1 MVDSVSLGINLS
13 TGNVVFLHLLT
24 QGLAVNTLYVAV
36 DQTALVQLVQDTE
49 DTTCAVTLL
58 YTVFLGVR
66 AQLAEARHLAAQ
78 LVDVFHL
85 EICASFLS
93 YCQQMEHSVGAS
105 AHGDVQ
111 GHGVEECIAGSDAA
125 WQYALVAVLI
135 ICISVLNY
143 LACSIFKE
151 LDAVLVGS
159 KNGSVA
165 WQTQTDGLGER
176 VH

>member
-1 MVDSVSLGINLS
+1 MVDSVSLGINLCA
-13 TGNVVFLHLLT
+13 GNIVFLHLLIES
-24 QGLAVNTLYVAV
+24 LAVNTLYGAV
-36 DQTALVQLVQDTE
+36 DETALVQLVQDSE
-49 DTTCAVTLL
+49 DTTCAVALL
-58 YTVFLGVR
+58 HTVFLGVR

-85 EICASFLS
+85 EVCASLLS
-93 YCQQMEHSVGAS
+93 YCQQMEHGVGAS
-105 AHGDVQ
+105 AHSDVQ
-111 GHGVEECIAGSDAA
+111 GHGVEECVAGSNVA

-143 LACSIFKE
+143 LACSIFEE

-165 WQTQTDGLGER
+165 WQAQTDGLGE
-176 VH
+176 

>member
-1 MVDSVSLGINLS
+1 MVDSVSLGINLCA
-13 TGNVVFLHLLT
+13 GNVVFLHLLIEC
-24 QGLAVNTLYVAV
+24 LAVNTLYGAV

-49 DTTCAVTLL
+49 DTTCAVALL

-85 EICASFLS
+85 EVCASFLS
-93 YCQQMEHSVGAS
+93 YCQQVEHGVGAS

-111 GHGVEECIAGSDAA
+111 GHGVEECVAGSNVA

-165 WQTQTDGLGER
+165 WQAQTDGLGE
-176 VH
+176 

>member
-1 MVDSVSLGINLS
+1 MVDSVSLSINLCA
-13 TGNVVFLHLLT
+13 GNVVFLHLLIEC
-24 QGLAVNTLYVAV
+24 LAVNTLYGAV
-36 DQTALVQLVQDTE
+36 DQTVLVQLVQDTE
-49 DTTCAVTLL
+49 DTTCAVALL
-58 YTVFLGVR
+58 HTVFLGVR

-78 LVDVFHL
+78 LVYVFHL
-85 EICASFLS
+85 EVCASFLS
-93 YCQQMEHSVGAS
+93 YSQQVEHGVGAS

-111 GHGVEECIAGSDAA
+111 GHGVEECVTGSNVA

-143 LACSIFKE
+143 LACSIFEE

-165 WQTQTDGLGER
+165 WQTQTDGLGE
-176 VH
+176 